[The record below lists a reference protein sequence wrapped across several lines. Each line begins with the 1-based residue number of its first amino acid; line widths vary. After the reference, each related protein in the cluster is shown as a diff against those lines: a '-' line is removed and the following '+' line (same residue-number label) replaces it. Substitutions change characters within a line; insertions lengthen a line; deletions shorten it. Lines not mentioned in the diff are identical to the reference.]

1 MGFSGR
7 RVRRGLSRTSL
18 TAAVVLVSTLAGC
31 SRAEPGVVAYVGDTR
46 ITQRQLDDAVAGV
59 SSTLEAGQEV
69 SREAVINVMIQGA
82 MAERIA
88 ADNKIVITD
97 SQRNTVIRSSN
108 LAALL
113 DVPRALPVAYDV
125 ADQQL
130 VGQKLGSQAYLAAI
144 AKQSVKLNPRF
155 GVLDPSQK
163 TIVVDQSGSLAKPG
177 TPTPT
182 PPG

>member
-1 MGFSGR
+1 MGFSGG
-7 RVRRGLSRTSL
+7 RVRRGLSRASVST
-18 TAAVVLVSTLAGC
+18 VVLAAALAGC
-31 SRAEPGVVAYVGDTR
+31 SQAQPSVVAYVGDTE
-46 ITQRQLDDAVAGV
+46 ISQVQLDDAVAGI
-59 SSTLEAGQEV
+59 SSTLEEGQQV

-88 ADNKIVITD
+88 ADNKIAITD
-97 SQRNTVIRSSN
+97 SQRDTLIRGSN
-108 LAALL
+108 LANLL
-113 DVPRALPVAYDV
+113 DVPRARPVAYDV

-130 VGQKLGSQAYLAAI
+130 VAKKLGSEAYLAAI
-144 AKQSVKLNPRF
+144 AKQPVKLNPRF
-155 GVLDPSQK
+155 GVLDPNQK